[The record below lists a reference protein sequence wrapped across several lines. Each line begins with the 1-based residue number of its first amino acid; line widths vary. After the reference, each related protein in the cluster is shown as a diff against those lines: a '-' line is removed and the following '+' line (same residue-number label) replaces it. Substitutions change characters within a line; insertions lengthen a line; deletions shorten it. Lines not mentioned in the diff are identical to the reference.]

1 MSRTAHR
8 GWRRASLHV
17 QYPSNACATQPSPIV
32 RVLDMADRR
41 RRGARELAD
50 IVLDPAFVS
59 TVIAEE
65 IHTAGK
71 LPANRRVDRRADRY
85 AF

>member
-1 MSRTAHR
+1 
-8 GWRRASLHV
+8 
-17 QYPSNACATQPSPIV
+17 
-32 RVLDMADRR
+32 VLDMADRR

>member
-1 MSRTAHR
+1 
-8 GWRRASLHV
+8 
-17 QYPSNACATQPSPIV
+17 
-32 RVLDMADRR
+32 VLDMADRR

-50 IVLDPAFVS
+50 IVLDPGSFVR